1 MYFGGGEN
9 RYGGRKGDIL
19 DYKTIQQYIAILL
32 VLSLVECIDRKALN
46 CLFLRI
52 GMCVIYNSPLYCKNS
67 GTDSGTGWNQEV
79 LPRLAR

>member
-1 MYFGGGEN
+1 MDKDCFIDPNIPKLHAFFEGVKIGME
-9 RYGGRKGDIL
+9 GGREIL
-19 DYKTIQQYIAILL
+19 DYKTIQQYIAIM

-52 GMCVIYNSPLYCKNS
+52 GMCVIYNPPLYFC
-67 GTDSGTGWNQEV
+67 